1 MYISLRCIIIQ
12 KYLSSD
18 FLSFNVSIIQI
29 DEQIHHL
36 FWVLFLL
43 LLLSRTRPLSA
54 CEYV

>member
-18 FLSFNVSIIQI
+18 FLSLNVSIIQI

-43 LLLSRTRPLSA
+43 LLLTRTRPLSA